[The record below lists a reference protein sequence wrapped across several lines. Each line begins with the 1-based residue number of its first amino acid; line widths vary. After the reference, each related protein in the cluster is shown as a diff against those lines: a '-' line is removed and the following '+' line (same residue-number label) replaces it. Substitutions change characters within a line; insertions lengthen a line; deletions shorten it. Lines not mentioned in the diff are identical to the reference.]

1 MLSYRSST
9 EQTQYTQTSS
19 DQTTGSDS
27 MDRWVLDLNRKEMD
41 LVGFD
46 SMVGNRVKLVLL
58 LFRKWIGWAKLKCH
72 IREVFCNL
80 KREAGCDEG

>member
-27 MDRWVLDLNRKEMD
+27 MDRWVLNLNRKVMD
-41 LVGFD
+41 LIGFD
-46 SMVGNRVKLVLL
+46 SMDRSVIDLNWYYYYLENGLGGIN
-58 LFRKWIGWAKLKCH
+58 
-72 IREVFCNL
+72 
-80 KREAGCDEG
+80 